1 VTTVPAGNR
10 ARFAAKP
17 LTHSGTPVPLWL
29 AAFQE
34 APLPAL
40 NLAGCPGLVVVAAH
54 PDDETLGVGA
64 MITQLVA
71 IGVRVQVVC
80 VSDGGARPGSA
91 ASERLRAQTIRRF
104 ELRSATNTLNAPPP
118 LSLGLP
124 GGELTA
130 HEERLTGALTEILR
144 AAAPGA
150 WCAAPW
156 RGAGH
161 PDHEAVGHAAW
172 AACAH
177 TGAALLE
184 YPVWMWHWAVPGDP
198 AVPWDRAHAVPAPAW
213 AVSRKRLAA
222 QRYRSRFE
230 PTGGS
235 APALPGFVLARLL
248 AVGEVVFR

>member
-1 VTTVPAGNR
+1 
-10 ARFAAKP
+10 
-17 LTHSGTPVPLWL
+17 
-29 AAFQE
+29 
-34 APLPAL
+34 
-40 NLAGCPGLVVVAAH
+40 
-54 PDDETLGVGA
+54 
-64 MITQLVA
+64 M
-71 IGVRVQVVC
+71 
-80 VSDGGARPGSA
+80 
-91 ASERLRAQTIRRF
+91 
-104 ELRSATNTLNAPPP
+104 
-118 LSLGLP
+118 
-124 GGELTA
+124 TA
-130 HEERLTGALTEILR
+130 HEDRLTGALTEILR

-156 RGAGH
+156 RGDGH